1 MRVLN
6 VVLVIGAI
14 VAIQAPSSDAK
25 DKKPMTILSVTDDH
39 GLNGPYTQ
47 FDLKDDGAWTY
58 KVMSGGKKL
67 EAKSGKFNADKS
79 KALLAFIDGLELEKH
94 TRKREINVDDAPILS
109 VQVGPRA
116 FRDLAPETGAKVLA
130 KVKEVITPK
139 K

>member
-1 MRVLN
+1 MPVFN

-14 VAIQAPSSDAK
+14 VAVWTPSLDGK

-39 GLNGPYTQ
+39 GLNGPYTH

-67 EAKSGKFNADKS
+67 EAKSGKFNANES

-109 VQVGPRA
+109 VQVGPKA
-116 FRDLAPETGAKVLA
+116 YLDLAPEPGAKVLA